1 MKGSES
7 EFRFFFEKKAIVAQ
21 AKRAR
26 RMFFFKRLS
35 NVAKKRLLASNRSDR
50 DFGLAGNGF
59 DIAKTGA
66 LHASPQL
73 QCAPRSEVQSLH
85 WVTNI
90 ARAKTRSASL
100 ARWGSSM
107 TPSIRSRSRTRSHR
121 VDVTRFQRCRNSESV
136 RSIPRGSPRVGF
148 HKETLGRRIRKSTR
162 SSSESWGGRC
172 SSRIS

>member
-59 DIAKTGA
+59 DIAKAGV
-66 LHASPQL
+66 LHES
-73 QCAPRSEVQSLH
+73 PRSH
-85 WVTNI
+85 
-90 ARAKTRSASL
+90 
-100 ARWGSSM
+100 
-107 TPSIRSRSRTRSHR
+107 
-121 VDVTRFQRCRNSESV
+121 
-136 RSIPRGSPRVGF
+136 
-148 HKETLGRRIRKSTR
+148 
-162 SSSESWGGRC
+162 
-172 SSRIS
+172 